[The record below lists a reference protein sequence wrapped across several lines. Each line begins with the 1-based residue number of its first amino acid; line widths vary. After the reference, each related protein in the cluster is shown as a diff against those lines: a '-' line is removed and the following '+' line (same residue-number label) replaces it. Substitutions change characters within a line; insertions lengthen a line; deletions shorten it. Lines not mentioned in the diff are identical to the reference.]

1 MKEKIRQILFSLGS
15 RGFLVVVM
23 VVVLLLLLA
32 LPLTFVAVQN
42 HAILM
47 AQNLTSVTI
56 RKPTQTGQNTT
67 GSPIQRYLY
76 VLPEGGIMY
85 VYDIDH
91 NHVLAKEITL
101 PPGVRFIRGVGADPA
116 SHALYIAYGSVSGG
130 GQLMKMDLLTDQVIG
145 SSLKKVSLLAYG
157 REEDQKENEEEGRE
171 KIKEA
176 EKREL
181 MRDGGRE
188 DAISQ
193 NWRDRTSAFFAV
205 LSS

>member
-1 MKEKIRQILFSLGS
+1 MKNRERDMKEKINQILFPL
-15 RGFLVVVM
+15 RRRKFLVA
-23 VVVLLLLLA
+23 VVVLLLLLTLA
-32 LPLTFVAVQN
+32 LTIAAV
-42 HAILM
+42 LK
-47 AQNLTSVTI
+47 S
-56 RKPTQTGQNTT
+56 TQTGQQAA
-67 GSPIQRYLY
+67 GSAIIQHFLY

-91 NHVLAKEITL
+91 NHALVKEITL